1 MKNTQ
6 LITLLV
12 VGSLIFGCTTSA
24 PVLKSAA
31 YRQLYVEKPLT
42 ILLMP
47 PINRT
52 TNVDAKEYFHATLAT
67 TLAEKGFYV
76 LPTFMSMDILRRE
89 SAYDA
94 ELFVS
99 APLNK
104 FGSVFGADVV
114 LFTIVHKWEKSALMS
129 TVKINIEYLLKSVK
143 TDEVLFQR
151 RGNVTYDVSVNSGSS
166 GLAGLAVSMI
176 ASAINTAATKYVSV
190 ARMANEYT
198 LSDLPF
204 GKYSTTFMQDT
215 AQVAGPKEFNVVV
228 K

>member
-1 MKNTQ
+1 
-6 LITLLV
+6 
-12 VGSLIFGCTTSA
+12 
-24 PVLKSAA
+24 
-31 YRQLYVEKPLT
+31 
-42 ILLMP
+42 
-47 PINRT
+47 
-52 TNVDAKEYFHATLAT
+52 
-67 TLAEKGFYV
+67 
-76 LPTFMSMDILRRE
+76 MSMDILRRE

-99 APLNK
+99 ARLNK

-129 TVKINIEYLLKSVK
+129 TVKINIEYVLKSVK

-151 RGNVTYDVSVNSGSS
+151 RGNVTYDASVNSVSS

-215 AQVAGPKEFNVVV
+215 AQVAGSKELTL
-228 K
+228 